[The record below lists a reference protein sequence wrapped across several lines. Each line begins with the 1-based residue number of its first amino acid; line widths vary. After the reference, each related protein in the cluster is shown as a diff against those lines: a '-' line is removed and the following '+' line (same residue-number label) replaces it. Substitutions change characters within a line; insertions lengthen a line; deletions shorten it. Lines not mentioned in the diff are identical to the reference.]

1 MNNNNLISNYTNG
14 VCKSFIEF
22 QVVAKKY
29 GIYFE
34 KINNEIIVCYD
45 GEGNPKVQALEFFKV
60 FYPETDL
67 TVDSFDLI
75 SNIQE
80 FHFRFL
86 KEKINQIA
94 QKYSLPPI
102 YNQSMSLKD
111 NGICLL
117 NALRLRNII
126 LKEDIDIIKYILNL

>member
-1 MNNNNLISNYTNG
+1 MNSNNFISNFTHG
-14 VCKSFIEF
+14 TCRSFIEF
-22 QVVAKKY
+22 QVIAKRY

-34 KINNEIIVCYD
+34 KINNEIVVCYD
-45 GEGNPKVQALEFFKV
+45 GEGDPKVQALEFYKV

-75 SNIQE
+75 SNIQQ

-86 KEKINQIA
+86 KEKINEIS

-111 NGICLL
+111 NGLSLL
-117 NALRLRNII
+117 NALKLRNII
-126 LKEDIDIIKYILNL
+126 LKEDMDIIKYILNL